1 MPLGRIYVPP
11 PLINSGSP
19 SPASGPSSLLSPSS
33 NGIGDLRSKWENHQ
47 NTNSHHQQHTTNNN
61 NGFRQIEIKVDVK
74 KDKINKRS
82 ARTTFQRED
91 GVQQLAPQKAETP
104 ENKSTVPNLATYD
117 IDTIRR
123 STSPITNG
131 VLDNTS
137 TTYHTN
143 NNDNNDNN
151 TENTSIHLHNE
162 VVVPPPKI
170 IHIPIHIECSDDTN
184 NNNNNIICDTVNSKH
199 STTDQKKGIL
209 EETNTCNGGDI
220 ISKKENIATE
230 LSSLSIPDNLEK
242 MEVCIEEQ
250 LPMSN
255 NIETTP
261 IITNG
266 AIITN
271 GTTETDNTSETHP
284 EHAVV
289 LEKSTRRH
297 NLPSSAKGLKNL
309 GNTCFMNSIIQCLV
323 HTRALLE
330 FLQEY
335 LATNQDK
342 SRKITMSLARLAQD
356 MWKGTSP
363 FANNHGVSEPSG
375 FRSQIVTFAP
385 KFGGYDQHDSQEFL
399 IYALDGLH
407 TELNRIVKKPKNGQ
421 EVNNE
426 TTNII
431 AEPITYDDIEE
442 PGISAE
448 EKSRRCWVFYLNKDS
463 SIITDL
469 FLGQFRSTLRCSEC
483 QHESVTFEPFW
494 VVSLPL
500 SKDTNTLIDSFELFN
515 KEETLD
521 GDEMPTCE
529 ECKSRRKCFKRYSFE
544 KWPEILVVHLKRFAP
559 SGSYRAKLA
568 SIVNVPVNHLDLSL
582 FSSRSVESTENKA
595 VYECY
600 GVSNHSGTLHGGHYT
615 AACRHPYDQ
624 YKWHNYNDRSVSGT
638 NQDHVISAE
647 AYLLFFQ
654 KIKIVPSD
662 EEE

>member
-1 MPLGRIYVPP
+1 MD
-11 PLINSGSP
+11 NS
-19 SPASGPSSLLSPSS
+19 
-33 NGIGDLRSKWENHQ
+33 
-47 NTNSHHQQHTTNNN
+47 
-61 NGFRQIEIKVDVK
+61 
-74 KDKINKRS
+74 
-82 ARTTFQRED
+82 
-91 GVQQLAPQKAETP
+91 
-104 ENKSTVPNLATYD
+104 
-117 IDTIRR
+117 
-123 STSPITNG
+123 
-131 VLDNTS
+131 TS

-184 NNNNNIICDTVNSKH
+184 NNNNNNIICDTVNSKH
-199 STTDQKKGIL
+199 STTDQQNGML

-356 MWKGTSP
+356 MWKGNCLLYTPTSKCS
-363 FANNHGVSEPSG
+363 FS
-375 FRSQIVTFAP
+375 
-385 KFGGYDQHDSQEFL
+385 
-399 IYALDGLH
+399 
-407 TELNRIVKKPKNGQ
+407 KK
-421 EVNNE
+421 
-426 TTNII
+426 
-431 AEPITYDDIEE
+431 
-442 PGISAE
+442 
-448 EKSRRCWVFYLNKDS
+448 
-463 SIITDL
+463 
-469 FLGQFRSTLRCSEC
+469 
-483 QHESVTFEPFW
+483 
-494 VVSLPL
+494 
-500 SKDTNTLIDSFELFN
+500 
-515 KEETLD
+515 
-521 GDEMPTCE
+521 
-529 ECKSRRKCFKRYSFE
+529 
-544 KWPEILVVHLKRFAP
+544 
-559 SGSYRAKLA
+559 
-568 SIVNVPVNHLDLSL
+568 
-582 FSSRSVESTENKA
+582 
-595 VYECY
+595 
-600 GVSNHSGTLHGGHYT
+600 
-615 AACRHPYDQ
+615 
-624 YKWHNYNDRSVSGT
+624 ND
-638 NQDHVISAE
+638 
-647 AYLLFFQ
+647 
-654 KIKIVPSD
+654 
-662 EEE
+662 